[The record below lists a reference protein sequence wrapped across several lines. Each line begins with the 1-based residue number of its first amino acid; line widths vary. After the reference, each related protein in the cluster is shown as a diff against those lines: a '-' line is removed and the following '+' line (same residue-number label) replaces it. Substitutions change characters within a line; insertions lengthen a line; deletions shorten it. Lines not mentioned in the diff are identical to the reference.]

1 MSDPGDHGR
10 RDPREE
16 YAARGWAAVH
26 VPGGFQPRAAVG
38 HLTFAML
45 GALET
50 GGLLPSLTEAVD
62 EVVAEL
68 ERAVAELGPEAP
80 AERNPAKALAETI
93 GDRIPVIWGI
103 EGVAS
108 IAAMRWKTQ
117 MNENGKVPAFASA
130 MSELDH
136 NEVVGWTRPYGERCA
151 VIGLRHDARARG
163 LSPRFALSADIVR
176 DAGATYDEVRVG
188 TRSALATLFGFVVV
202 GDFASCYVALRR
214 GVDPTPVAVIAAK
227 AALARLDV
235 TSGLPSPG
243 DDLPARCAEIVRART
258 DLIPSVGL
266 VLGSGLGPAIGAD
279 LEVEASFAFTDLPGF
294 PPPGVPGHAGTL
306 SLGPPGRGP
315 RRCVQRPRPSTTRV
329 TGWTYPRCCHV
340 SPSDARRRTMVLTAS
355 VEGSSPGWRPARW
368 CRCAD
373 HLNMMGAAP
382 LWWAGVSADGTPAFV
397 EHPGPC
403 TTARCAI
410 SRWRGPRRSA
420 SARPS
425 ASTPR

>member
-1 MSDPGDHGR
+1 VIDLDDAGAVRAADPSDMLGAVAALPRHVAEAYANGRATSGLPDLAGLTSVVCCGMGGSAVAGDVLKQAF
-10 RDPREE
+10 RERLGIPVDVNRSPVLPAFAGPSTLVVVSSYSGNTAE
-16 YAARGWAAVH
+16 TLAAFHEAAARGCRILAITGGGTLSEECAARGWAAVH

-80 AERNPAKALAETI
+80 AERNPAKALAATI

-103 EGVAS
+103 EGIAS

-151 VIGLRHDARARG
+151 VIGLRHDAEPED
-163 LSPRFALSADIVR
+163 LSPRFPLSADIAR

-188 TRSALATLFGFVVV
+188 TRSALATLFGLVVV

-214 GVDPTPVAVIAAK
+214 GVDPTPVAVIDRLK
-227 AALARLDV
+227 AALARV
-235 TSGLPSPG
+235 T
-243 DDLPARCAEIVRART
+243 
-258 DLIPSVGL
+258 
-266 VLGSGLGPAIGAD
+266 
-279 LEVEASFAFTDLPGF
+279 
-294 PPPGVPGHAGTL
+294 
-306 SLGPPGRGP
+306 
-315 RRCVQRPRPSTTRV
+315 
-329 TGWTYPRCCHV
+329 
-340 SPSDARRRTMVLTAS
+340 
-355 VEGSSPGWRPARW
+355 
-368 CRCAD
+368 
-373 HLNMMGAAP
+373 
-382 LWWAGVSADGTPAFV
+382 
-397 EHPGPC
+397 
-403 TTARCAI
+403 
-410 SRWRGPRRSA
+410 
-420 SARPS
+420 
-425 ASTPR
+425 

>member
-1 MSDPGDHGR
+1 
-10 RDPREE
+10 
-16 YAARGWAAVH
+16 

-80 AERNPAKALAETI
+80 AERNPAKALAATI

-103 EGVAS
+103 EGIAS

-151 VIGLRHDARARG
+151 VIGLRHDAEPED
-163 LSPRFALSADIVR
+163 LSPRFPLSADIAR

-188 TRSALATLFGFVVV
+188 TRSALATLFGLVVV

-214 GVDPTPVAVIAAK
+214 GVDPTPVAVIDRLK
-227 AALARLDV
+227 AALARV
-235 TSGLPSPG
+235 T
-243 DDLPARCAEIVRART
+243 
-258 DLIPSVGL
+258 
-266 VLGSGLGPAIGAD
+266 
-279 LEVEASFAFTDLPGF
+279 
-294 PPPGVPGHAGTL
+294 
-306 SLGPPGRGP
+306 
-315 RRCVQRPRPSTTRV
+315 
-329 TGWTYPRCCHV
+329 
-340 SPSDARRRTMVLTAS
+340 
-355 VEGSSPGWRPARW
+355 
-368 CRCAD
+368 
-373 HLNMMGAAP
+373 
-382 LWWAGVSADGTPAFV
+382 
-397 EHPGPC
+397 
-403 TTARCAI
+403 
-410 SRWRGPRRSA
+410 
-420 SARPS
+420 
-425 ASTPR
+425 